1 MPLGDF
7 VDSGTSPKPLVIG
20 RTLRFLFG
28 LGATFYFV
36 YNLVVYDALVG
47 TDLPELGYF
56 IPIAIAWWYFSDAFI
71 VGLGLPWGRW
81 PQIAVVPVIAALIGF
96 SFIAD
101 GDAWGSPV
109 AWGVYIASQFF
120 FGFIGPSFILAAIFA
135 VPG

>member
-71 VGLGLPWGRW
+71 VRSRP
-81 PQIAVVPVIAALIGF
+81 AVGTMAPDRRGP
-96 SFIAD
+96 
-101 GDAWGSPV
+101 GDCGAYWV
-109 AWGVYIASQFF
+109 
-120 FGFIGPSFILAAIFA
+120 
-135 VPG
+135 